1 MVKYKW
7 VFTIF
12 WDWEVLLRDMNQ
24 IKCTKIKN
32 FLYL

>member
-12 WDWEVLLRDMNQ
+12 WDWEVLLKDMNQ
-24 IKCTKIKN
+24 IKFDLI
-32 FLYL
+32 